1 MSRLEFWARP
11 LVAFDPA
18 LKEHRQVYYQFVVDR
33 SWGHSPYRFICP
45 DAHGADLV
53 TMIQR
58 ALIEYYVHKEFGK
71 PAPKPEPAVRQN
83 RKKTVDKGPK
93 K

>member
-1 MSRLEFWARP
+1 
-11 LVAFDPA
+11 VAFDPW
-18 LKEHRQVYYQFVVDR
+18 LKEHRQIYYKFVESS

-45 DAHGADLV
+45 EDHGTDLV
-53 TMIQR
+53 TMIQKT
-58 ALIEYYVHKEFGK
+58 LIEYYVRKEFGK
-71 PAPKPEPAVRQN
+71 TAPKPEPAVRQK